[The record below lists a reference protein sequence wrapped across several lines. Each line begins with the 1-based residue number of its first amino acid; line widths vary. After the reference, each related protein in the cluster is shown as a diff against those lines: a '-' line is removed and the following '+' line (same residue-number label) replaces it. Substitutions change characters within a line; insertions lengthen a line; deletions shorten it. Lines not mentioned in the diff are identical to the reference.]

1 MPSRWTVTVGLRVAL
16 PDKDVNGRPLKLS
29 RARVVVSLSCASC
42 SLNQYDP
49 GTLVGPK
56 SFDPTIVVFD
66 SVKEDVPPSFLDNES
81 LRVVCYPEGERLP
94 QEFTLAPPQV
104 AVVSAQGVVTEVPNG
119 SQSLVSFIEAVRGS
133 YARH

>member
-1 MPSRWTVTVGLRVAL
+1 MAVIGGTCLPIAIGALLEPKVAARPTVPSRWKVTVGSRVAL
-16 PDKDVNGRPLKLS
+16 PDKDVNGHPLKLS

-66 SVKEDVPPSFLDNES
+66 SVK
-81 LRVVCYPEGERLP
+81 
-94 QEFTLAPPQV
+94 
-104 AVVSAQGVVTEVPNG
+104 
-119 SQSLVSFIEAVRGS
+119 
-133 YARH
+133 